1 MDHGSPESLTIN
13 AIITIVVIMSENT
26 TIQIAKETREALRE
40 IGSMGDDYN
49 KVIKKLVEEHKEHIF
64 RLKMDK
70 LAKEADNFIKE
81 HRDEFVSI
89 DEL

>member
-1 MDHGSPESLTIN
+1 MDYGSLQSLTIN
-13 AIITIVVIMSENT
+13 TIIAIVVIMSETT
-26 TIQIAKETREALRE
+26 TIQIAKETRDALKE

-49 KVIKKLVEEHKEHIF
+49 KVIKKLIEEHNEHIF
-64 RLKMDK
+64 KLKIDK

>member
-1 MDHGSPESLTIN
+1 
-13 AIITIVVIMSENT
+13 MSETT
-26 TIQIAKETREALRE
+26 TIQITKETRDALKE

-49 KVIKKLVEEHKEHIF
+49 KVIKKLIDEHKEHKYK
-64 RLKMDK
+64 LKIDQ
-70 LAKEADNFIKE
+70 LAKEADEFIKE

>member
-1 MDHGSPESLTIN
+1 
-13 AIITIVVIMSENT
+13 MSENT
-26 TIQIAKETREALRE
+26 TIQITKETRDALKE

-49 KVIKKLVEEHKEHIF
+49 KVIKKLIDEHNEHKHK
-64 RLKMDK
+64 LKIDK

>member
-1 MDHGSPESLTIN
+1 MYET
-13 AIITIVVIMSENT
+13 T
-26 TIQIAKETREALRE
+26 TIQITKETRDALKE

-49 KVIKKLVEEHKEHIF
+49 KVIKKLIDEHKEHKYK
-64 RLKMDK
+64 LKIDK
-70 LAKEADNFIKE
+70 LAKEADEFIKE

>member
-1 MDHGSPESLTIN
+1 
-13 AIITIVVIMSENT
+13 MSDTT
-26 TIQIAKETREALRE
+26 TIQIQTETRDALKE

-49 KVIKKLVEEHKEHIF
+49 KVIQKLIEEHNKHVY
-64 RLKMDK
+64 RLKIDK
-70 LAKEADNFIKE
+70 LAKKADEFIKE